1 MKEQTKDEY
10 LKRVRRVQDYIENHL
25 ADKIS
30 PSELSKLANLSPHHF
45 HRVFRGVT
53 GESVLEYTRRLKL
66 ERAAR
71 RLRVTGQKVTDIAFD
86 AGYESHEGFT
96 RAFRD
101 HFGVSPSEF
110 RGQPPIY
117 APSPVSPPSQVEIR
131 DITSIP
137 VAQIRHVGSYDE
149 SGKVFPVLVNWA
161 ISQALNP
168 LKARVF
174 GLCADD
180 PEITPVEHLRFD
192 ACIEYQG
199 KGDSSSG
206 IIVGSIPAGKYAI
219 ATHIGP
225 YDTILNTYLA
235 LIGGWVPTTDY
246 ELCDEAVVEFY
257 LDDPRTTPP
266 EQLRTE
272 LWIRLRLP

>member
-1 MKEQTKDEY
+1 MKEKTKDEY

-25 ADKIS
+25 DDKIS

-71 RLRVTGQKVTDIAFD
+71 RLRVTGQKVTKVAFD
-86 AGYESHEGFT
+86 IGYESHEGFT
-96 RAFRD
+96 RAFRE

-117 APSPVSPPSQVEIR
+117 VPSPVSPPDKVEIR
-131 DITSIP
+131 DITSIS
-137 VAQIRHVGSYDE
+137 VAQIRHVGSYNE
-149 SGKVFPVLVNWA
+149 SGKVFPALMDWA
-161 ISQALNP
+161 VSQKLDL

-180 PEITPVEHLRFD
+180 PEITPVKLLRFD

-199 KGDSSSG
+199 SGDEALG
-206 IIVGSIPAGKYAI
+206 ITVGCIPAGKYAI
-219 ATHIGP
+219 ATHIGT

-235 LIGGWVPTTDY
+235 LIGGWVPSTDY

-257 LDDPRTTPP
+257 IDDPSITPP

>member
-1 MKEQTKDEY
+1 MKEKTKNEY
-10 LKRVRRVQDYIENHL
+10 LKRIRCVQDYIESHL

-30 PSELSKLANLSPHHF
+30 PSDLSQLANLSPHHF

-71 RLRVTGQKVTDIAFD
+71 RLRVTGQKVTEVAFD

-96 RAFRD
+96 RAFRE
-101 HFGVSPSEF
+101 HFGVSPTEF

-117 APSPVSPPSQVEIR
+117 APTPVSPPDQVEIR
-131 DITSIP
+131 DIAAIR
-137 VAQIRHVGSYDE
+137 VAQIRHIGSYDE
-149 SGKVFPVLVNWA
+149 NGNVFPVLMDWA
-161 ISQALNP
+161 VSQKLD
-168 LKARVF
+168 LSRARVF

-199 KGDSSSG
+199 GGDESLG
-206 IIVGSIPAGKYAI
+206 ITVGCIPAGKYAI
-219 ATHIGP
+219 ATHIGT

-257 LDDPRTTPP
+257 MDDPSITPP